1 MRSIITVVTPAT
13 NERLTTVARIQADLG
28 ITGNDAEI
36 GTAIDEASS
45 RIEAE
50 LGYHLALET
59 VVETFRPAHGN
70 YYNGSSSIL
79 LERTPVV
86 EITAISADTGA
97 LVDGEWVVD
106 PVNGLVLWVDG
117 VGMVTPWR
125 FTTLTVTYSGGWVM
139 PGDEGRTL
147 PPALEAAAVAYC
159 RSLLSSR
166 DRDPM
171 LRSVEIP
178 GVITRDYYSQ
188 NRAGGESVL
197 LPPDVATMLNP
208 FKRIRV

>member
-1 MRSIITVVTPAT
+1 MGSIVTVTTPAT
-13 NERLTTVARIQADLG
+13 NKRLTTVARVQAELG
-28 ITGNDAEI
+28 ITGNDAEV

-50 LGYHLALET
+50 LGYRLALET
-59 VVETFRPAHGN
+59 VVETFRNGN
-70 YYNGSSSIL
+70 GMNGSSSIL
-79 LERTPVV
+79 LERRPVV
-86 EITAISADTGA
+86 EITAISSDTGA
-97 LVDGEWVVD
+97 LIDGEWVVD

-117 VGMVTPWR
+117 AGMVTPWR
-125 FTTLTVTYSGGWVM
+125 FTALSVFYSGGWVM
-139 PGDEGRTL
+139 PGDSGRTL

-178 GVITRDYYSQ
+178 GVITQDYYSG
-188 NRAGGESVL
+188 NRAGGESGL
-197 LPPDVATMLNP
+197 LPADVASMLGP
-208 FKRIRV
+208 FKRFQI

>member
-1 MRSIITVVTPAT
+1 MGSIITVTTPAT
-13 NERLTTVARIQADLG
+13 NRRLTTVERVQADLG
-28 ITGNDAEI
+28 VTGNDAEI

-50 LGYHLALET
+50 LGYRLALET
-59 VVETFRPAHGN
+59 VVETFRNTSGM
-70 YYNGSSSIL
+70 NGSSSIL
-79 LERTPVV
+79 LERRPVT
-86 EITAISADTGA
+86 EITAISSDTGA
-97 LVDGEWVVD
+97 LIDGEWVVD

-117 VGMVTPWR
+117 AGMATPWR
-125 FTTLTVTYSGGWVM
+125 FISLSVFYSGGWVM

-178 GVITRDYYSQ
+178 GVITRDYYSS
-188 NRAGGESVL
+188 NRAGGESTL
-197 LPPDVATMLNP
+197 LPPDVAAMLGP
-208 FKRIRV
+208 FKRIQI